1 MSLKQAQCA
10 TMSQVKIQ
18 YTEKVIEKYT
28 ENNQMVKC
36 VYSISLR
43 IQPSLLASHAA
54 REVLRKRR
62 CPSRKTSL
70 PDCIRLFLVIFN
82 SKLRHFEGFNSLC

>member
-18 YTEKVIEKYT
+18 YTEKVKEKYT

-54 REVLRKRR
+54 R
-62 CPSRKTSL
+62 
-70 PDCIRLFLVIFN
+70 
-82 SKLRHFEGFNSLC
+82 

>member
-28 ENNQMVKC
+28 EKNQMVMC
-36 VYSISLR
+36 VYSISLQK
-43 IQPSLLASHAA
+43 QPSLLASHAA
-54 REVLRKRR
+54 RDVLRREVVPLAKRPYR
-62 CPSRKTSL
+62 TAFACSP
-70 PDCIRLFLVIFN
+70 LF
-82 SKLRHFEGFNSLC
+82 